1 MGIERDIADSPYRLA
16 KLLVGLSMAS
26 EEGAEGLWQRA
37 RDREVLILCLVR
49 HGQTSWNASR
59 RFLGRTD
66 IGLDEVGRAQALSFA
81 RALPEPFAQVYASP
95 LCRAQ
100 QTARCLGVEV
110 IEAPELV
117 ELDQGELEGLDGPQ
131 AFARYATFF
140 QRWAADPERAMVPG
154 GESLGQL
161 RDRALRGVRRIA
173 AQHRPGQVL
182 GLFTHQMVIAALTC
196 VALDEPLT
204 AWRSHRVE
212 NTQLTALELKH
223 GRLHVLAHGLSL
235 VPVAEH
241 A

>member
-1 MGIERDIADSPYRLA
+1 
-16 KLLVGLSMAS
+16 MAS
-26 EEGAEGLWQRA
+26 DEGPEGLWQRA
-37 RDREVLILCLVR
+37 RDRQVVILCLVR

-66 IGLDEVGRAQALSFA
+66 IGLDEVGRAQALAFA

-95 LCRAQ
+95 LSRAQ
-100 QTARCLGVEV
+100 QTARFLGVEV
-110 IEAPELV
+110 HEAPELI
-117 ELDQGELEGLDGPQ
+117 ELHQGDLEGLDGPQ

-140 QRWAADPERAMVPG
+140 QRWAADPEHVVVPG

-173 AQHRPGQVL
+173 STHRPGQVI

-204 AWRSHRVE
+204 TWRSHRVE
-212 NTQLTALELKH
+212 NTQLTAFELH
-223 GRLHVLAHGLSL
+223 QDRLHLLVHGQSL
-235 VPVAEH
+235 TPVAEH